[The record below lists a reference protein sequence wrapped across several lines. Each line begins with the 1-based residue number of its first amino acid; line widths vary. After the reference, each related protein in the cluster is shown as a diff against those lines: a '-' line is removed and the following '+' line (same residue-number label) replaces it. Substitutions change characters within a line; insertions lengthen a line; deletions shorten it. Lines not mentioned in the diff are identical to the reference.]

1 MIHVTQLCSS
11 CLCNKGT
18 TTNSHQQR
26 VCKQVKMFC
35 LHMEQPHV
43 TSTVTTRK
51 ANSDILDN
59 IKITLIGLKCRS
71 IKKGRTSKLESQHND
86 SIERKTLQIKIKSSK
101 NFKKFIILLQL
112 YKYNYRR
119 AVGVRCV
126 PHQSIDGPQFA
137 KLQSTHSSDKQNHFY
152 FCECQDLL
160 HYYYS
165 ICMFQLS
172 SIRSTDATGIKVN
185 SHKPYVLK
193 RCLAYMNPK
202 EKNMA
207 NHKSN
212 G

>member
-1 MIHVTQLCSS
+1 MAVIGKMHAVVSTYKLLLNHQTICVFSSFFLIFFKKLSWHRYLKVLIHVTQLCSS

-35 LHMEQPHV
+35 LHMEQPHI

-101 NFKKFIILLQL
+101 NFKKFIILL
-112 YKYNYRR
+112 
-119 AVGVRCV
+119 
-126 PHQSIDGPQFA
+126 
-137 KLQSTHSSDKQNHFY
+137 
-152 FCECQDLL
+152 
-160 HYYYS
+160 
-165 ICMFQLS
+165 
-172 SIRSTDATGIKVN
+172 
-185 SHKPYVLK
+185 
-193 RCLAYMNPK
+193 
-202 EKNMA
+202 
-207 NHKSN
+207 
-212 G
+212 